1 MRKLTLLLSFFLLT
15 PFFVIAESIEVV
27 SIDSVLIV
35 SPYISEAKAKCIF
48 KNISTETKS
57 FKLRVVATKIDEG
70 IDLSFC
76 WGPICY
82 PPLSENKPFE
92 PLDLITLAPGE
103 ISGPNEFY
111 FTFVPNGYNG
121 EAIAIAVI
129 FDNSNPTD
137 SLLVTFRFVSQTL
150 GVEYLESIS
159 NSNAIIIENI
169 KELENFGFDLLKTT
183 IFNFSG
189 EITGN
194 KYTFLHD
201 QSYFLTIGVYLA
213 LQGDRKKLFLLK

>member
-1 MRKLTLLLSFFLLT
+1 MRKSTLLLCFILLT
-15 PFFVIAESIEVV
+15 PFFVKAGSIEIV

-48 KNISTETKS
+48 KNTSTVTKS
-57 FKLRVVATKIDEG
+57 FSLRVVATKIDEG

-82 PPLSENKPFE
+82 PPLSENEPFE

-103 ISGPNEFY
+103 ISGQNEFY
-111 FTFVPNGYNG
+111 FTFVPNGYIG

-137 SLLVTFRFVSQTL
+137 SLLLTFRFVSQTL
-150 GVEYLESIS
+150 GVEYSENIF
-159 NSNAIIIENI
+159 NSNAIIIEDI
-169 KELENFGFDLLKTT
+169 KELENFGFDLLKTV
-183 IFNFSG
+183 IFNISGIIIGNNFKSLQNQNYLFS
-189 EITGN
+189 T
-194 KYTFLHD
+194 
-201 QSYFLTIGVYLA
+201 GVYLA
-213 LQGDRKKLFLLK
+213 QQGDRKRLFLLR

>member
-1 MRKLTLLLSFFLLT
+1 MRKLTLLLCFFLLT
-15 PFFVIAESIEVV
+15 TFFVKAGSIEIV

-82 PPLSENKPFE
+82 PPLSENEPLE

-137 SLLVTFRFVSQTL
+137 SLLLTFRFVSQTL

-159 NSNAIIIENI
+159 NSNAIIIEDI
-169 KELENFGFDLLKTT
+169 KELENFGFDLLKTA
-183 IFNFSG
+183 IFNISG
-189 EITGN
+189 EIIESRYTLLLNQKYLFSTG
-194 KYTFLHD
+194 
-201 QSYFLTIGVYLA
+201 IYLA
-213 LQGDRKKLFLLK
+213 LQGQRKRLFLLR